1 MLGAGL
7 SPSKPQKVNEYLLEF
22 DISFIQF
29 TSQSLGTEHTAG
41 SSKPQTPPHYPGTP
55 QTVSGLILALYFQ

>member
-7 SPSKPQKVNEYLLEF
+7 SPSKPQKVNEYVLEF

-41 SSKPQTPPHYPGTP
+41 SPKPQTPPHHPG
-55 QTVSGLILALYFQ
+55 TVSGLILAHYFQ